1 MRKIHGIASKS
12 DAHRA
17 LICAALSKN
26 NCKVVMDTTSED
38 IEATKRCLE
47 AWKKGEKKMYCQESG
62 STFRFL
68 LPVMGA
74 LGFHAEFYPEGRL
87 PQRPLSPLY
96 EEMIKHGCI
105 LSRQGQVPFC
115 VSGKL
120 QAGEFKIPGNV
131 SSQYISG
138 LLFALPLLEQ
148 DSTICIL
155 GELQSK
161 AYIEMTVRT
170 LKSFGIS
177 IEEKE
182 NGYFVAGGQEYQR
195 DEDYQV
201 EGDWSNAAFWLVAGA
216 FLAEG
221 VEVKGLEMDSPQG
234 DKKIVEILKKF
245 GAKVTVT
252 DHGVQVSKGE
262 LQGIEISVSQIP
274 DMVPAL
280 AVLAAGAKGETRIT
294 NAERLRLKESDRLKS
309 ITQVIRNLG
318 GTITE
323 WEDSLVIH
331 GTGTLTGGEVDS
343 YGDHRI
349 AMMAAIAS
357 LICKEQV
364 IVTNGD
370 AVKKS
375 YPDFFEDLHRMNLDS
390 NCVVKKGRK

>member
-1 MRKIHGIASKS
+1 MRKIRGIASKS

-74 LGFHAEFYPEGRL
+74 LGFPAEFYPEGRL

-96 EEMIKHGCI
+96 EEMVKHGCT
-105 LSRQGQVPFC
+105 LSPQGQVPFS
-115 VSGKL
+115 VRGKL
-120 QAGEFKIPGNV
+120 QAGEFQIPGNV

-148 DSTICIL
+148 DSTIYIS
-155 GELQSK
+155 GELQSRD
-161 AYIEMTVRT
+161 YIEMTLHT
-170 LKSFGIS
+170 LKNFGIF

-182 NGYFVAGGQEYQR
+182 NGYFVAGGQKYQR
-195 DEDYQV
+195 EEEYQV
-201 EGDWSNAAFWLVAGA
+201 EGDWSNAAFWLVSGA
-216 FLAEG
+216 FLLEG
-221 VEVKGLEMDSPQG
+221 IEVEGLQMDSPQG
-234 DKKIVEILKKF
+234 DKKIIEILKKF
-245 GAKVTVT
+245 GAKVTVKE
-252 DHGVQVSKGE
+252 DSVQVSQGK
-262 LQGIEISVSQIP
+262 LQGTEIQGSQIP
-274 DMVPAL
+274 DMIPAL
-280 AVLAAGAKGETRIT
+280 AVLAVAAKGETRIT

-309 ITQVIRNLG
+309 ITQVIRTLG
-318 GTITE
+318 GNITE
-323 WEDSLVIH
+323 LEDGLIIH
-331 GTGTLTGGEVDS
+331 GTGTLIGGEVDS
-343 YGDHRI
+343 HGDHRI

-364 IVTNGD
+364 G
-370 AVKKS
+370 VKKAS
-375 YPDFFEDLHRMNLDS
+375 LRFRCVAVARVHRKIQ
-390 NCVVKKGRK
+390 CPETGV